1 MKKCI
6 SFGKIEKK
14 YVYLVLGYFLFDI
27 CFIICG
33 INIENRRDIGFFINN
48 QIIYEKMG
56 YMIQSFFYIF
66 EFIRNKKILY
76 QEIIILNLII
86 LLN

>member
-14 YVYLVLGYFLFDI
+14 FIYLILAYFLFDI
-27 CFIICG
+27 CIIICS
-33 INIENRRDIGFFINN
+33 INFENYSDIDFYVNNRIINE
-48 QIIYEKMG
+48 IMS

-66 EFIRNKKILY
+66 EFIRNKKNSLSI
-76 QEIIILNLII
+76 IIILNLII
-86 LLN
+86 HLN